1 MTNHETLQSLEAPA
15 LIVTCAS
22 GREGEARRELRKIL
36 GDIDARPLY
45 MKGNLLVEVGAGT
58 ADGILAALRSAETAT
73 IARCVPVTVKASV
86 GPAVGHLQTLRQAA
100 VGLVDFAEGDTFR
113 VACKRRGDHDFSSPD
128 VQREIGLHLEKHT
141 PATFAFDEPDYML
154 FVEIYQDIAFLG
166 CVPRDRVL
174 VKTITKMRKY
184 APGQRPLNR
193 AEAKLREALAAF
205 PVTVD
210 RATRALDLGA
220 APGGWTKVLATQG
233 AQVVAVDPAELAP
246 EVAGLPNVTHFRGRA
261 EEYLEGYPSAAFDL
275 ITNDMNCDPVE
286 SAELVR
292 SLLPLLAPKGAVIM
306 TVKFMTRN
314 RRKHLRDVT
323 GILRPHFEEF
333 RQKHLPHNARET
345 TLFLAARLPA
355 GETREASDDEPS

>member
-1 MTNHETLQSLEAPA
+1 MMNHETIQALQAPA
-15 LIVTCAS
+15 LIVTCAA

-45 MKGNLLVEVGAGT
+45 MKGNLLVEVGVGT
-58 ADGILAALRSAETAT
+58 TDEVLAAIRSAETAT
-73 IARCVPVTVKASV
+73 IARCVPVTVKASI
-86 GPAVGHLQTLRQAA
+86 GPAVEHLQTLYHAA
-100 VGLVDFAEGDTFR
+100 LRLVDFAEGETFR
-113 VACKRRGDHDFSSPD
+113 VACKRRGDHDFSSQD

-141 PATFAFDEPDYML
+141 PAAFAFDEPDYVL
-154 FVEIYQDIAFLG
+154 FAEIYQDIAFLG

-184 APGQRPLNR
+184 APGKRPLNR

-210 RATRALDLGA
+210 RTTRALDLGA
-220 APGGWTKVLATQG
+220 APGGWTKVLAAQG

-261 EEYLEGYPSAAFDL
+261 EEYLEGCPSAAFDL
-275 ITNDMNCDPVE
+275 ITNDINRDPVE

-292 SLLPLLAPKGAVIM
+292 SLLPLLAPDGAVIT
-306 TVKFMTRN
+306 TVKFMTSN
-314 RRKHLRDVT
+314 RRKHIRDVA

-333 RQKHLPHNARET
+333 RQKYLPHNARET
-345 TLFLAARLPA
+345 TLFLAGRLPA
-355 GETREASDDEPS
+355 GETREASEGEPA